1 MPQEIGKTIV
11 SPGQFC
17 IRYGEA
23 MLKDVRPEQFA
34 RLAVGKDGQP
44 VQSNHPAWVFGHLA
58 IYTSRCM
65 ELLGQPVGVTAKPAG
80 WDDLFKN
87 GTPCLDDPEGK
98 IYPPMEQVTSHY
110 FNGYK
115 AVLAA
120 LPETPDEVFMR
131 PNPAEGRF
139 KEMLP
144 TVGAAVTFLVTGH
157 PMSHLGQVSA
167 WRRFMGLGSAM

>member
-1 MPQEIGKTIV
+1 MGSFGKIIV
-11 SPGQFC
+11 SAGQFS

-23 MLKDVRPEQFA
+23 MLKDVRADAFA
-34 RLAVGKDGQP
+34 RLPLGKGGEP
-44 VQSNHPAWVFGHLA
+44 VQTNHPAWVYGHLA
-58 IYTSRCM
+58 VYASRMM
-65 ELLGQPVGVTAKPAG
+65 ELMGMPAGVTAKPAG

-87 GTPCLDDPEGK
+87 GTPCLDDPKGT
-98 IYPPMEQVTSHY
+98 IYPAMDQVTSHY
-110 FNGYK
+110 LNGYK

-120 LPETPDEVFMR
+120 LAEVSDDVLLK
-131 PNPAEGRF
+131 PNPGEGRM

-144 TVGAAVTFLVTGH
+144 TVCGVLTFLLTGH